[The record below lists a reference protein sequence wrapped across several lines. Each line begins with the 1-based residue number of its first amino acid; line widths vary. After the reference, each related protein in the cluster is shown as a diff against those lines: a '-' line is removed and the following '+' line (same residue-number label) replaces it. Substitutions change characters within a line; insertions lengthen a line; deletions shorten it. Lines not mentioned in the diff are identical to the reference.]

1 MPTLT
6 ALIHKWTDIPY
17 EELVRM
23 RKEAEEEA
31 RQEIERIERMSK
43 EEAVEELE
51 RLTERG
57 ESDAIHM
64 D

>member
-17 EELVRM
+17 EELKRM

-31 RQEIERIERMSK
+31 RLEIERIENMSV
-43 EEAVEELE
+43 EEAEQEIARLE
-51 RLTERG
+51 RKLEREG
-57 ESDAIHM
+57 E
-64 D
+64 